1 MVCHHITQSSGSST
15 QSPNSGQ
22 VPDFGRKKFAIEGE
36 RKPSAL
42 IGVGFLQRNAGDA
55 HRAQTRARQQRP
67 R

>member
-22 VPDFGRKKFAIEGE
+22 VPDSGRKKFAIEGE

-42 IGVGFLQRNAGDA
+42 IAVGFLQRNA